1 MSVTVCEAHHVR
13 NMNMNKAVATRLFR
27 MLAVTEQTAAT
38 VKRDHASYAKLN
50 LLTEQMK
57 LVQAQAQ
64 QTVTKSVA
72 KAQAAAAGDITIEET
87 CTALVSSEYDEGAKR
102 LLTIMSVD
110 EKTATTIKKDAPA
123 CAKLSLLSEQAAL
136 LQQQA
141 QQAINESEVNSH
153 LFEVAARI
161 TCKLVAGTMYYH
173 YTTRGEEVI
182 SRIASHEWAFYDEYH
197 GKYLYD
203 FDLTFRRQ
211 PEIDFAAPDAD
222 DDMCGAPA
230 MLTLLPSVA
239 ATPSIADADMAD
251 DEPRVYKKPNLAST
265 DVLSRFG

>member
-1 MSVTVCEAHHVR
+1 
-13 NMNMNKAVATRLFR
+13 MNKEVATRLFR

-50 LLTEQMK
+50 LLTQQMK
-57 LVQAQAQ
+57 LIQAQAQ

-72 KAQAAAAGDITIEET
+72 KAQAAEGDISLSET
-87 CTALVSSEYDEGAKR
+87 CTALSSEFDEGAKR

-110 EKTATTIKKDAPA
+110 DKTAMTIKRDAPA

-141 QQAINESEVNSH
+141 QQAIDESEVNSH

-161 TCKLVAGTMYYH
+161 TCKLVPGTMYYH
-173 YTTRGEEVI
+173 YTQRGEEVI
-182 SRIASHEWAFYDEYH
+182 SRIAPHEWAFYEEFH

-211 PEIDFAAPDAD
+211 PDHDEAADGHAADAD
-222 DDMCGAPA
+222 DDMCAAPA

-239 ATPSIADADMAD
+239 ATPSTEDAEMAD
-251 DEPRVYKKPNLAST
+251 SAPRVYKKPNLAST

>member
-27 MLAVTEQTAAT
+27 MLAVSEQTAAT
-38 VKRDHASYAKLN
+38 VQRDHASYAKLN

-57 LVQAQAQ
+57 LLQSQAQ

-72 KAQAAAAGDITIEET
+72 KAQATEGDITFSDT
-87 CTALVSSEYDEGAKR
+87 CTALSAEFDEGAKR
-102 LLTIMSVD
+102 LLIIMSVD
-110 EKTATTIKKDAPA
+110 EKTASTIKRDAPA

-136 LQQQA
+136 LQRQA
-141 QQAINESEVNSH
+141 QQAIDESEVNSH

-161 TCKLVAGTMYYH
+161 TCKLVPGTMYYH

-182 SRIASHEWAFYDEYH
+182 SRIASHEWCFYDEYH

-211 PEIDFAAPDAD
+211 PEINFDVEPEPGD
-222 DDMCGAPA
+222 DDMGCAAPA

-239 ATPSIADADMAD
+239 ATPSTEDADMAD
-251 DEPRVYKKPNLAST
+251 MEPRKPAPQLAST